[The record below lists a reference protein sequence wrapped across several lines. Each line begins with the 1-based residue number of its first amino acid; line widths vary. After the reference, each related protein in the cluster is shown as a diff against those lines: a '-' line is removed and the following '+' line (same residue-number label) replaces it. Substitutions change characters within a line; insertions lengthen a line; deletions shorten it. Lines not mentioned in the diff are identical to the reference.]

1 MVESGEK
8 VSILRML
15 NILLDGPEWHL
26 GVRKSTGVRA
36 IINISHLVLGVK
48 RTQVSVTELEETL
61 LVVENFQ
68 VVWDESRR
76 ILILSA

>member
-8 VSILRML
+8 VSIPRMFH
-15 NILLDGPEWHL
+15 IHLDGPDGHWE
-26 GVRKSTGVRA
+26 VRKISGVRA
-36 IINISHLVLGVK
+36 LINISPLVLGVK

-68 VVWDESRR
+68 VVWDESRP
-76 ILILSA
+76 IPILSA